1 MQENR
6 IGYPKLNSFEKNKNW
21 SLFDAVVGKINVVYT
36 TIDKRKLSIN
46 TVDSWRAVT

>member
-6 IGYPKLNSFEKNKNW
+6 IGYPKLNSFEKKNW

-46 TVDSWRAVT
+46 TVDSCRAVT